1 MAQYIDAN
9 IEESSDS
16 EISDDGGWIGWFC
29 SLKGNELFVEVDDD
43 YIRDTFN
50 LYGLRSRV
58 RYYDLAL
65 DQILGGEAPD
75 EDDVETPRFMEIYKD
90 ATELYGLIHARFLI
104 TPRGLSLAH
113 HKYSQADFGQCPRVM
128 YAFLF

>member
-1 MAQYIDAN
+1 MSQYIDAN
-9 IEESSDS
+9 IEESSGS

-43 YIRDTFN
+43 YIRDSFN

-65 DQILGGEAPD
+65 DQILGSEAPD
-75 EDDVETPRFMEIYKD
+75 EERPTPFAGFK
-90 ATELYGLIHARFLI
+90 T
-104 TPRGLSLAH
+104 LA
-113 HKYSQADFGQCPRVM
+113 KSSVLCTRLKSDSS
-128 YAFLF
+128 